1 VHGRLAAVTAVRC
14 TACIT
19 AEITAVADAAS
30 VRVHVTNLKK
40 ESIIFFLFR
49 SISAKI
55 LEVHDG
61 RERTINRSRQQE
73 EAATDKEA
81 IEKAVADFCLDP
93 LHSNLC

>member
-19 AEITAVADAAS
+19 AVAAAAS

-93 LHSNLC
+93 LHSNRC